1 MVSSRRRKK
10 RKRTIERQE
19 IQFLT
24 QEAMTFYLEE
34 GLKSRLNNPL
44 RSRELIRSAR
54 KIGKR
59 GRIHLPKQYRYYF
72 CRSCDYPLN
81 VKTARIRLNSK
92 KRQIHYFC
100 LNCKKVQRFGY
111 LKPLSKIKEE

>member
-34 GLKSRLNNPL
+34 GMKSRLTNPL

-59 GRIHLPKQYRYYF
+59 GRAHLPHQYRYYF
-72 CRSCDYPLN
+72 CRSCDYPLS
-81 VKTARIRLNSK
+81 VKTVRIRLNSK

-100 LNCKKVQRFGY
+100 LNCKKEQRFGY
-111 LKPLSKIKEE
+111 QKPPAKLKKE

>member
-24 QEAMTFYLEE
+24 QEAMKFYLEE
-34 GLKSRLNNPL
+34 SLKSRLTNPL
-44 RSRELIRSAR
+44 RSRELFRSAR

-59 GRIHLPKQYRYYF
+59 GRAHLPHQYRLYF
-72 CRSCDYPLN
+72 CRSCDLPVS

-100 LNCKKVQRFGY
+100 LNCKKSQRFGY
-111 LKPLSKIKEE
+111 RKPIAKIKED